1 MSKNSQAR
9 FHNVKA
15 AYQFCIVE
23 EYLIHFLF
31 GLIGRCRTRCAERMV
46 WVAGGGVLGIVPMA
60 GRLASAAATQ
70 RRAVTLNV
78 TRDRASP
85 TQRPPIPLARAASLG
100 SPASG
105 AMAAPASGRSTAA
118 VAQTEGGPT
127 GAASMAAMAGRGK
140 GGNELELRGVGFGD
154 EVGQI
159 VGGAW
164 RRTISPGHLAGRS
177 AR

>member
-15 AYQFCIVE
+15 VYQFCIVE

-105 AMAAPASGRSTAA
+105 AMAAPASGKFH
-118 VAQTEGGPT
+118 QIEGLICKIARVCTDRHLP
-127 GAASMAAMAGRGK
+127 SFSSLEGK
-140 GGNELELRGVGFGD
+140 R
-154 EVGQI
+154 
-159 VGGAW
+159 
-164 RRTISPGHLAGRS
+164 
-177 AR
+177 